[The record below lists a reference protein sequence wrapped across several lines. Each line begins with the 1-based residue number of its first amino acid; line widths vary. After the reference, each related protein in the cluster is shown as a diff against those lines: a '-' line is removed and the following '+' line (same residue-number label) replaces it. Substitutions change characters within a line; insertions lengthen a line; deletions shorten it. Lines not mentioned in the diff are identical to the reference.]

1 MASHKLLIEKLNK
14 ALALEY
20 AAAVQYIQHA
30 AVITGAQY
38 QSIAKELVVHANEEI
53 AHAVSVSTLINDL
66 EGTPTIDVE
75 KRFTAADG
83 KKMLEQDLKGEQI
96 AIDLYKELIT
106 IANELKEYGIAQ
118 ILTGILANEEEHKRD
133 LTNALG
139 R

>member
-1 MASHKLLIEKLNK
+1 MANRKLFIEKLNE

-30 AVITGAQY
+30 AVITGPQY
-38 QSIAKELVVHANEEI
+38 QNIAEELVVHANEEI

-75 KRFTAADG
+75 KRFTDIDSQ
-83 KKMLEQDLKGEQI
+83 KMLEQDLKGEQI
-96 AIDLYKELIT
+96 AIDQYKELIT
-106 IANELKEYGIAQ
+106 LAHELKEYGVAQ

-133 LTNALG
+133 LLNALG